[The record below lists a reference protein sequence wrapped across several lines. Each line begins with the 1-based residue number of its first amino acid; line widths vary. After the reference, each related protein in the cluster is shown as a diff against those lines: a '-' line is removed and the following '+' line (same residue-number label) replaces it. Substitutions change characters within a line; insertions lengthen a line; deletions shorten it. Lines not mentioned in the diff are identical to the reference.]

1 MCRDRCPEP
10 GFGVDLDSDFGFG
23 FGAELDSDFGV
34 ELDFGFGF
42 GFELDFGSRVGFL
55 LANRFLFT
63 SASNRVSA
71 RSITSAISPLG
82 I

>member
-10 GFGVDLDSDFGFG
+10 GFGVDLDSDFGVG

-34 ELDFGFGF
+34 GVGVELDF

-71 RSITSAISPLG
+71 RSITSATSPLG